1 MFLNYVKLALRNIY
15 RDKIHSSINITG
27 LSIGMAVAMLIGLWI
42 RDELSFNKYHRHY
55 NDIAQVMQQQVYNGS
70 VTTDVALPMP
80 LDAALRNSYGSDFR
94 HIVMSSWTNDHILT
108 TGDKQLSFPGNF
120 MSPDAA
126 EMFTLHM
133 LKGTRNGL
141 SDPSAVLISQ
151 KVATSLFGDTDPINQ
166 LITLDNKGSLKVTGV
181 YEDLPRN
188 TTLKNVAFIAPW
200 NYYVA
205 SEPWIRE
212 GQDNWNENSFLI
224 YVQMA
229 ANTDMATVSQKI
241 KNIKLNKLPG
251 LKPVIF
257 LQPMSKWH
265 LFSEFK
271 DGINTGGDIQYVWL
285 FGIIGLFVL
294 LLACINFMNLSTARS
309 EKRAKEVG
317 LRKAIGA
324 FRSQLIIRF
333 FCESLLFAV
342 LSFVLAIVFVM
353 LALPFFNQVA
363 DKEIMILWTSPLFW
377 MISAGFTL
385 FTGLIAGSYPAFYL
399 TSFQPVKV
407 LKGTF
412 KAGRF
417 AAVPRKVLVVVQFTV
432 SVVLIIGTII
442 VFKQIQFAKNR
453 PVGYSRD
460 GLIHIEMITD
470 DLGDHFHALKTDL
483 LQSGAVASVAA
494 SSSPATEINNTR
506 DDITW
511 KGKDPGMT
519 VDFANIRVTT
529 EFGKTMGWQ
538 FVDGRDFS
546 TDFRTDSTAVIL
558 NEAAVKYMGLENPVG
573 QTIRVGKR
581 ALNIIGVTKDMVMQS
596 PYIPVKQTIFYITGD
611 GFGYVNIR
619 INPDK
624 SIHDAINTIASICK
638 TYSPSVP
645 FSFKFVD
652 EEYAKKFAEEERIG
666 KLASFFSILAIFIS
680 CLGLFGMATFMA
692 EQRIKEI
699 GVRKVLGASVFNL
712 WGLLSKDF
720 IILIVIA
727 LFIAIPFAY
736 YAMNNWLQHYQYR
749 SGMPWWIFAVVGAGA
764 ILIALLTVS
773 YQSIHAAL
781 MNPVKSLRAE

>member
-1 MFLNYVKLALRNIY
+1 MFLNNLKLALRSIY
-15 RDKIHSSINITG
+15 RDKIHSFINMAG

-70 VTTDVALPMP
+70 VITDVALPMP
-80 LDAALRNSYGSDFR
+80 LDAALRNNYGSDFK

-108 TGDKQLSFPGNF
+108 VADKQLSFPGNF
-120 MSPDAA
+120 MSPDAP

-133 LKGTRNGL
+133 LKGARNGL

-151 KVATSLFGDTDPINQ
+151 QVANALFGATDPINQ

-188 TTLKNVAFIAPW
+188 STLRNVAFIASW

-212 GQDNWNENSFLI
+212 GQNNWNENSFLM

-229 ANTDMATVSQKI
+229 ANTDMASVSQKI
-241 KNIKLNKLPG
+241 KNIKLNKLPS

-265 LFSEFK
+265 LFNEFK
-271 DGINTGGDIQYVWL
+271 DGVNTGGDIRYVWL

-317 LRKAIGA
+317 LRKAIGS
-324 FRSQLIIRF
+324 FRSQLIIQF
-333 FCESLLFAV
+333 FSESVLFAV
-342 LSFVLAIVFVM
+342 LAFILALVLVM
-353 LALPFFNQVA
+353 LALPVFNQVA
-363 DKEIMILWTSPLFW
+363 DKGMMILWGSPLFW
-377 MISAGFTL
+377 LMSAGFTL
-385 FTGLIAGSYPAFYL
+385 FTGIVAGSYPAFYL

-432 SVVLIIGTII
+432 SVVLIIGTIT

-470 DLGDHFHALKTDL
+470 DLADHFHALKTDL
-483 LQSGAVASVAA
+483 LQSGAVAAVAA
-494 SSSPATEINNTR
+494 SSSPATTINNSR
-506 DDITW
+506 DDVAW
-511 KGKDPGMT
+511 KGKDPAMT

-538 FVDGRDFS
+538 FVAGRDFS
-546 TDFRTDSTAVIL
+546 SDFWTDSTAVIL

-581 ALNIIGVTKDMVMQS
+581 ALNVIGVTKDMVMQS
-596 PYIPVKQTIFYITGD
+596 PYIPVKQTLFYITGD
-611 GFGYVNIR
+611 GFGYINIR
-619 INPDK
+619 INPHK
-624 SIHDAINTIASICK
+624 SIHDAIQTIASVCK

-652 EEYAKKFAEEERIG
+652 EEYAKKFADEERIG
-666 KLASFFSILAIFIS
+666 KLASFFSVLAIFIS

-712 WGLLSKDF
+712 WSLLSKDF
-720 IILIVIA
+720 IILIIIS
-727 LFIAIPFAY
+727 LFIAIPFAHY
-736 YAMNNWLQHYQYR
+736 TMSNWLQHYQYR
-749 SGMPWWIFAVVGAGA
+749 SDMPWWIFAAVGAGA

-781 MNPVKSLRAE
+781 MNPVKSLRSE